1 MTTAVSSATASRP
14 PRGRPRRRWH
24 GRAAGV
30 LAIAVLAAVPM
41 IAAANASAAEAR
53 RAWPNPGSGPGG
65 SSLGNAPALLPA
77 PHCPAPAGAQP
88 WLNAAYGADCQA
100 QYVIDDLS
108 NPASP
113 LYQVTGGVP
122 AQTTLQRLEA
132 AIATGRNLIKADGT
146 TTTLLALYGLT
157 AAGGTD
163 DGATG
168 ERATGLAFP
177 SALALGATW
186 DTSMATAYGSMLG
199 SEFHRTGLSDVLGP
213 VIDID
218 RTWRTGRDNEN
229 FGEDP
234 YLTGAMI
241 APEVRAIQSQGVMT
255 TVKHCC
261 AYTQEQGR
269 AGQALSLASTPVAN
283 TGEDQLV
290 SERAMEEIY
299 GPAWQAAVSPAQG
312 DAMSVMCGYSII
324 NGPATPPY
332 AGADSCGNKFILNDL
347 IKGQYGFQ
355 GTFTPDAA
363 TAMRDSSVLNFE
375 NGADGGDVS
384 LTLAQLA
391 AITGD
396 GSGDGHVNAN
406 GSQNVISAARL
417 VDEVRRL
424 VLQSTKNER
433 FANPPTSSA
442 INSAINNGIA
452 AEEATSAA
460 IEEAGAVLLKDQR
473 NVLPLSSRDSS
484 IAVIGTQAGPN
495 ADAGAGPAST
505 QFPQVENDGSPYVNP
520 ANAFTDTATGQ
531 SFGYVSGLAGI
542 IARAGPGRP
551 VTFAPGTAG
560 LAEQP
565 ALAAAVTTPD
575 GTQPGF
581 LATYFGGDD
590 PTSASG
596 VVLGTQVVPSVQYNS
611 QGGAHGP
618 SSFPAVP
625 GGSPAV
631 AIPAQFQ
638 DNNWSATYQGTYTPP
653 VTGDYDLSVTESG
666 TTKLYVGG
674 RLVSSRARDD
684 FGYTDHASVH
694 LTAGRPVSIALQY
707 SPMAAA
713 SGLPTTVPIF
723 NAIFNTFLG
732 DEVHLGISIPNGTG
746 PSLIAQ
752 AVAAAKKADVAV
764 VFAGREAGEGHDIQS
779 LSLPGGQDQLIAA
792 VARAN
797 PRTVVV
803 LTGGPVAMP
812 WLRDV
817 AGVLE
822 MWEPGATFGTATAAL
837 LFGDVNPSGKLPI
850 TFPASPDQGPG
861 STPATYPGITDLAT
875 GASSDFTQLER
886 ETYAEGTDV
895 GYRYYQAHGQVP
907 LFPFGYGLSYTSF
920 RQRIVSV
927 RADASGNVRVVVAD
941 TNTGRRAGA
950 DVVEGYVH
958 DPGATGEAPQQLRA
972 FAKVTLAPGQATLVT
987 LTLRPSAFAYWNSGP
1002 ATGAT
1007 PGTTS
1012 PSAPGA
1018 DTSTQPPG
1026 AWTIASGRY
1035 GVSVGSSSGQLAGT
1049 ATVFLSGHVP
1059 PGELNGLFGWALP

>member
-1 MTTAVSSATASRP
+1 MTAAVSSAISS
-14 PRGRPRRRWH
+14 RPRRGLL
-24 GRAAGV
+24 GRAALV
-30 LAIAVLAAVPM
+30 LATAVLAGVPM
-41 IAAANASAAEAR
+41 ITAAGASATEAH
-53 RAWPNPGSGPGG
+53 GG
-65 SSLGNAPALLPA
+65 GGGGAQVSNAPGLLPA

-88 WLNAAYGADCQA
+88 WLNAGYGADCQA

-113 LYQVTGGVP
+113 LYQVVNGSP
-122 AQTTLQRLEA
+122 AQTTLQRLEG
-132 AIATGRNLIKADGT
+132 AIATGRNLTKADGT
-146 TTTLLALYGLT
+146 TTSLLALYGLT

-177 SALALGATW
+177 SALALGATF
-186 DTSMATAYGSMLG
+186 DTSMATAYGAMLG

-234 YLTGAMI
+234 YLTGALI

-269 AGQALSLASTPVAN
+269 AGQALSLTSTPVVN
-283 TGEDQLV
+283 TGENQLV

-299 GPAWQAAVSPAQG
+299 GPAWQAAVSPSQG
-312 DAMSVMCGYSII
+312 DAMSVMCGYAIV

-332 AGADSCGNKFILNDL
+332 TGADSCGNKFILNDL

-391 AITGD
+391 AIVGD
-396 GSGDGHVNAN
+396 GSGNGLVNAD
-406 GSQNVISAARL
+406 GSQNIIAAARL

-424 VLQSTKNER
+424 LLQSTKNER
-433 FANPPTSSA
+433 FANPPTSGG
-442 INSAINNGIA
+442 INNGIA

-473 NVLPLSSRDSS
+473 GVLPLSQRDSS

-495 ADAGAGPAST
+495 SDTSVGPVSA

-520 ANAFTDTATGQ
+520 ANAFTDPATGQ
-531 SFGYVSGLAGI
+531 SFGYVSGLRGI
-542 IARAGPGRP
+542 IARAGTGRS
-551 VTFAPGTAG
+551 VTFQPGTAG

-565 ALAAAVTTPD
+565 ALASGVMTPD

-590 PTSASG
+590 PTSASA

-611 QGGAHGP
+611 QGGAAGP

-631 AIPAQFQ
+631 AIPVQFQ
-638 DNNWSATYQGTYTPP
+638 DNNWSATYRGTYTPP
-653 VTGDYDLSVTESG
+653 VTGSYDLSVTESG
-666 TTKLYVGG
+666 TTKLYVDG

-684 FGYTDHASVH
+684 FGYTDHASVR
-694 LTAGRPVSIALQY
+694 LRAGKPASIVLQY

-713 SGLPTTVPIF
+713 AGLPTTVPIF
-723 NAIFNTFLG
+723 NSIFNTFLG
-732 DEVHLGISIPNGTG
+732 DEVHLGISVPNETG
-746 PSLIAQ
+746 PSVLAQ

-764 VFAGREAGEGHDIQS
+764 VFAGRETGEGHDIQS
-779 LSLPGGQDQLIAA
+779 LSLPGDQDTLIEA

-797 PRTVVV
+797 PRTIVV

-822 MWEPGATFGTATAAL
+822 MWEPGATFGTAVAAL
-837 LFGDVNPSGKLPI
+837 LFGDANPSGKLPI
-850 TFPASPDQGPG
+850 TFPASPNQGPG
-861 STPATYPGITDLAT
+861 STPATYPGITSLSAPGQAAGT
-875 GASSDFTQLER
+875 SSDFTQLER
-886 ETYAEGTDV
+886 ETYAEGVNV
-895 GYRYYQAHGQVP
+895 GYRYYQTHGQTP
-907 LFPFGYGLSYTSF
+907 LFPFGFGLSYTSF
-920 RQRIVSV
+920 RQRIVSAS
-927 RADASGNVRVVVAD
+927 ADASGNVRVVVAD
-941 TNTGRRAGA
+941 TNTGKRAGA
-950 DVVEGYVH
+950 DVVQGYVH
-958 DPGATGEAPQQLRA
+958 DPASTGEAPEQLRA
-972 FAKVTLAPGQATLVT
+972 FAKVTLAPGQTKLVT
-987 LTLRPSAFAYWNSGP
+987 LTLRPSSFAYWNSGP
-1002 ATGAT
+1002 AAGAT

-1012 PSAPGA
+1012 PSAPGV
-1018 DTSTQPPG
+1018 DKSTQPPG
-1026 AWTIASGRY
+1026 AWAIAPGRY
-1035 GVSVGSSSGQLAGT
+1035 GLSVGSSSSQLADT
-1049 ATVFLSGHVP
+1049 TTFSLSGHTP
-1059 PGELNGLFGWALP
+1059 QDELTGLFGWALP